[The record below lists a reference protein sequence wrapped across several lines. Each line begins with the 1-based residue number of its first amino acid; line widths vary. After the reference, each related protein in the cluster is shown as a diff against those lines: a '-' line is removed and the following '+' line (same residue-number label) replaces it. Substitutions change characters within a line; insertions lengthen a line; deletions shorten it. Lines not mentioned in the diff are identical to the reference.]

1 MALDAVGHRVRVVTW
16 KSLAPLQAERGTL
29 ERAILLGIPMAVLLA
44 IAGGLSIGRR
54 ALRPLTEMAAQAG
67 AIGSH
72 NLDAR
77 LAMTS
82 PVDELGTL
90 GHAFN
95 QLLERLAAALQQ
107 QRVFM
112 ADASH
117 QLRTPV
123 SVIRTAAQV
132 MLSREHRSEEE
143 YRESLDVVARQAQ
156 RLTKSV
162 EDMFILALA
171 DAQARPLH
179 TAPLYFDELVG
190 EVIDDLRVVA
200 ESRQVTLRGDFAGE
214 APLIGDEDL
223 LRQMLANLIDNAI
236 RHTPAGGTV
245 TVSLTRSAAM
255 LTVTVTDTGRG
266 IADRRHRPHLRA
278 IRARRSARLGARRRP
293 RPSDRPLDRRSARRH
308 AAAGIDWC
316 GRQPVRRDAARAS
329 NLTVH
334 RPFIGRW
341 PCCGVP
347 VSHGSPSS
355 PVGLLRTLLTTGA
368 VSCTL
373 IALGRAQAPPAVPLT
388 LDAAVERAM
397 AANPSVAAA
406 RLRRATTLGAV
417 AVAGERPNPEVRLEF
432 TRETPHEAYT
442 FAVPL
447 ETAGKRDRRIAV
459 GEAALGVGDAELV
472 LTMIDLRAAVRRAY
486 FARLVAESRLSLLAE
501 SQALTVR
508 ARDAAQQRFDAGSA
522 PRLEV
527 LQADLARSDAETQ
540 AIAAE
545 GASVAARVRLNTLLG
560 LTLR

>member
-1 MALDAVGHRVRVVTW
+1 MVLLALVAAGVFVVWLHARLGLARVDQELQAASVTVAGVLRNELGEGLDLPDSVRDMMAELSLAGEGFAVVSAEDGAIVGNRVAGTPVLPDAVILSAGTAPATVRASPADIRIRAVALDAVGHRVRVVTW

-236 RHTPAGGTV
+236 RHTPAAGTV

-266 IADRRHRPHLRA
+266 IAVDDTDRIFERFVRVGPPGSEPGGGLGLPIARWIAEAHGGTLR
-278 IRARRSARLGARRRP
+278 L
-293 RPSDRPLDRRSARRH
+293 
-308 AAAGIDWC
+308 
-316 GRQPVRRDAARAS
+316 AS
-329 NLTVH
+329 
-334 RPFIGRW
+334 
-341 PCCGVP
+341 
-347 VSHGSPSS
+347 
-355 PVGLLRTLLTTGA
+355 TGA
-368 VSCTL
+368 DGSQFVVTL
-373 IALGRAQAPPAVPLT
+373 P
-388 LDAAVERAM
+388 
-397 AANPSVAAA
+397 
-406 RLRRATTLGAV
+406 
-417 AVAGERPNPEVRLEF
+417 
-432 TRETPHEAYT
+432 
-442 FAVPL
+442 
-447 ETAGKRDRRIAV
+447 
-459 GEAALGVGDAELV
+459 
-472 LTMIDLRAAVRRAY
+472 
-486 FARLVAESRLSLLAE
+486 
-501 SQALTVR
+501 
-508 ARDAAQQRFDAGSA
+508 A
-522 PRLEV
+522 PR
-527 LQADLARSDAETQ
+527 A
-540 AIAAE
+540 
-545 GASVAARVRLNTLLG
+545 
-560 LTLR
+560 